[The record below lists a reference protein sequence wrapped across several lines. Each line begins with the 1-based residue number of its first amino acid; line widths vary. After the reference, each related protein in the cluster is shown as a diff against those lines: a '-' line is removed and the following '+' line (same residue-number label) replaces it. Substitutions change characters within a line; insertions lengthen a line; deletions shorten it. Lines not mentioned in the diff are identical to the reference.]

1 MGAGSEVNMT
11 AQLRNTI
18 VGDHCFIHDNV
29 VADTTFIMNNVTVK
43 VC

>member
-11 AQLRNTI
+11 ARLRNTI
-18 VGDHCFIHDNV
+18 VGDHCSIHDKV
-29 VADTTFIMNNVTVK
+29 VADSAFIMNNVTVK